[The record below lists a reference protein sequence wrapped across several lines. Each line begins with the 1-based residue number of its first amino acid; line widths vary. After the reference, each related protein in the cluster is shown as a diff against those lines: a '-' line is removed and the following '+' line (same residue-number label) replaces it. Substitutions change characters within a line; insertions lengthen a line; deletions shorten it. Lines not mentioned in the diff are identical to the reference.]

1 MPFTAKESRRSLEE
15 RNQLIYEHRRI
26 PFFVVRK
33 MGGWLKV
40 FRVRKEDALQVCRL
54 GLIHAATFYEE
65 QSEAK
70 FSTYAIACC
79 RGCLKGYCLQ
89 ENLIRIPASLA
100 SERTRKFAAQARR
113 VVFLGDCDTGV
124 IDERPRGWA
133 DIPSATNPP
142 RDFLALETLEKAFRH
157 LDPRIAEL
165 IRMRYWQK
173 ATLEDCGRAFGIT
186 KERVRQLIARGLRKL
201 GQYIPSSVAE
211 SLIL

>member
-33 MGGWLKV
+33 MRGWLKV
-40 FRVRKEDALQVCRL
+40 FRVRKDDALQVCRL
-54 GLIHAATFYEE
+54 GLIHAATFYED
-65 QSEAK
+65 QGEAK

-79 RGCLKGYCLQ
+79 RGCLKGYCLK
-89 ENLIRIPASLA
+89 ENLIRIPSCLA

-124 IDERPRGWA
+124 VDERPRGWA
-133 DIPSATNPP
+133 DIPSTTKSP
-142 RDFLALETLEKAFRH
+142 RDFLALETLQRAFRY

-165 IRMRYWQK
+165 IRMRYWQN
-173 ATLEDCGRAFGIT
+173 ATLEDCGLAFGIT
-186 KERVRQLIARGLRKL
+186 KSRAKQLIERGLRKL
-201 GQYIPSSVAE
+201 GSYVPLSVAE